1 MLPNTEDTEFLFRE
15 LAIWGMSNTNRDM
28 ILKNFSGQR
37 KKQEEKKGEKKKDD
51 FRCYLSFRSDSPI
64 SEGCS

>member
-1 MLPNTEDTEFLFRE
+1 MLTNTEDTEFLFRE
-15 LAIWGMSNTNRDM
+15 LAIWGMSNINRDM

-51 FRCYLSFRSDSPI
+51 FGCHLSFRGDSPI